1 MPSNEEVQAYFNRVA
16 REWDTMR
23 QDYYGVAV
31 IERTAEAAGLTRE
44 RAGRVVD
51 VGCGTGFLAAGLA
64 PLAARVI
71 GVDDSAGMLEV
82 AGENLRAL
90 GLANVELRRGQVT
103 SLPVGD
109 AEADATVAN
118 MVLHHAP
125 DPQAMVRE
133 MARVTRPGG
142 RVVIT
147 DMEPHAHA
155 WFRAEMADV
164 WLGFTEAQ
172 VRQLFT
178 AAGLTEVAYGGV
190 GTQ

>member
-1 MPSNEEVQAYFNRVA
+1 MPTNEEVQVYFNQVA
-16 REWDTMR
+16 RNWDTMR

-31 IERTAEAAGLTRE
+31 IERVAEAAGLTHQPARL
-44 RAGRVVD
+44 VID

-64 PLAARVI
+64 PLAEQVI
-71 GVDDSAGMLEV
+71 GIDDSPGMLEV
-82 AGENLRAL
+82 ARENLAAL
-90 GLANVELRRGQVT
+90 ELPNVELRPGHVDQ
-103 SLPVGD
+103 LPLESDG
-109 AEADATVAN
+109 ADATVAN

-125 DPQAMVRE
+125 DPAQMVHE

-147 DMEPHAHA
+147 DMEQHTHE

-164 WLGFTEAQ
+164 WLGFTEPQ
-172 VRQLFT
+172 VRQYLR
-178 AAGLTEVAYGGV
+178 AAGLIDVEFGWV